1 MIIKAIRPLLRGSKN
16 TQFFTK
22 RHPLSQGLLFIF
34 IQSWIHPVYLA
45 VLPQAATTI
54 LVFVLL
60 FLLLISFMVSGA
72 EVALFSLSFKD
83 INLLKTKQLPA
94 ARRILKLLEEPR
106 SLLASLLLANMV
118 VNLAIIIICNFLVNE
133 WMDTQSN
140 FFFSLVV
147 KILLVTSL
155 LVLFA
160 EALPKVWAAQN
171 NLRFAYYSS
180 TLVTGIHSFFK
191 GMSSWLVGFTDRI
204 EKGLGGGKTNTYS
217 LEQLDQAIELTTPQD
232 ATEEEK
238 NILKGIIKFGNITV
252 RQVMK
257 SRLDVHGVEASTSF
271 ADLVK
276 RVEELHYSRLPVYQE
291 NLDHVIGIVHTK
303 DLIPY
308 LEETANFNWQG
319 LLRPP
324 FFVHENKLIED
335 LLKEFQTKRIHFAVV
350 VDEFG
355 GTEGIVTLEDI
366 LEEIIGD
373 IHDEFDEYEVTDTKI
388 DEYTFE
394 FEGKTMINDACRKM
408 GLEIDTF
415 DEVRGDSETL
425 AGLVLELAG
434 EIPQLNQEVH
444 VGDFTFEVLE
454 LDKNRILKL
463 KVSIKPTPQE
473 K

>member
-1 MIIKAIRPLLRGSKN
+1 
-16 TQFFTK
+16 
-22 RHPLSQGLLFIF
+22 LSQDQLIIF
-34 IQSWIHPVYLA
+34 IQSWIHPFYLA

-106 SLLASLLLANMV
+106 SLLASLLVANIV
-118 VNLAIIIICNFLVNE
+118 VNLAIIIICNFLVNV
-133 WMDTQSN
+133 WMDTESN
-140 FFFSLVV
+140 FFFSLIV
-147 KILLVTSL
+147 KILIVTSL

-180 TLVTGIHSFFK
+180 SLVTGIHSFFK

-204 EKGLGGGKTNTYS
+204 EKGLGGNRTNTYS

-257 SRLDVHGVEASTSF
+257 SRLDVHGVEAATLF
-271 ADLVK
+271 TDLVK
-276 RVEELHYSRLPVYQE
+276 KVEELHYSRLPVYQE
-291 NLDHVIGIVHTK
+291 NLDHVIGIIHTK

-308 LEETANFNWQG
+308 LQEKEDFNWQG

-373 IHDEFDEYEVTDTKI
+373 IHDEFDEYEITDTKI
-388 DEYTFE
+388 DEHTFV

-408 GLEIDTF
+408 SIEIDTF

-425 AGLVLELAG
+425 AGLVLEIAG
-434 EIPQLNQEVH
+434 EIPQLNQEILI
-444 VGDFTFEVLE
+444 GDFNFEVLE

-463 KVSIKPTPQE
+463 KVSINPTLQE

>member
-1 MIIKAIRPLLRGSKN
+1 
-16 TQFFTK
+16 
-22 RHPLSQGLLFIF
+22 
-34 IQSWIHPVYLA
+34 
-45 VLPQAATTI
+45 
-54 LVFVLL
+54 
-60 FLLLISFMVSGA
+60 MVSGA

-106 SLLASLLLANMV
+106 SLLASLLVANLV
-118 VNLAIIIICNFLVNE
+118 VNIAIIIICNFLVNA
-133 WMDTQSN
+133 WMDTESN
-140 FFFSLVV
+140 FFFSLIV
-147 KILLVTSL
+147 KILLVTAL

-180 TLVTGIHSFFK
+180 SLVTGIHSFFK

-204 EKGLGGGKTNTYS
+204 EKGLGGGRTSTYS

-257 SRLDVHGVEASTSF
+257 SRLDVHGVESATSF
-271 ADLVK
+271 TDLVK
-276 RVEELHYSRLPVYQE
+276 KVEELHYSRLPVYQE
-291 NLDHVIGIVHTK
+291 NLDHVIGIIHTK

-308 LEETANFNWQG
+308 LRENADFNWQG
-319 LLRPP
+319 LIRQP

-335 LLKEFQTKRIHFAVV
+335 LLKEFQTRRIHFAVV

-373 IHDEFDEYEVTDTKI
+373 IHDEFDEYEITDTKI
-388 DEYTFE
+388 DEHTFV

-408 GLEIDTF
+408 SIEIDTF

-425 AGLVLELAG
+425 AGLVLEIAG
-434 EIPQLNQEVH
+434 EIPQLSQEILI
-444 VGDFTFEVLE
+444 GDFNFEVLE

-463 KVSIKPTPQE
+463 KVSIQQTPQE
-473 K
+473 

>member
-1 MIIKAIRPLLRGSKN
+1 
-16 TQFFTK
+16 
-22 RHPLSQGLLFIF
+22 LSQDLLIIF
-34 IQSWIHPVYLA
+34 IKSWIHPVYLA

-106 SLLASLLLANMV
+106 TLLASLLVANLV
-118 VNLAIIIICNFLVNE
+118 VNIAIIIICNFLVNA
-133 WMDTQSN
+133 WMDTESN
-140 FFFSLVV
+140 FFFSLIV
-147 KILLVTSL
+147 KILFVSTL

-180 TLVTGIHSFFK
+180 SLVTGIHSFFK

-204 EKGLGGGKTNTYS
+204 EKGLGGGRTSTYS

-257 SRLDVHGVEASTSF
+257 SRLDVHGVEAATTF
-271 ADLVK
+271 NDLVK
-276 RVEELHYSRLPVYQE
+276 KVEELHYSRLPVYQE
-291 NLDHVIGIVHTK
+291 NLDHVIGIIHTK

-308 LEETANFNWQG
+308 LQEKSGFNWQG
-319 LLRPP
+319 LIRPP

-335 LLKEFQTKRIHFAVV
+335 LLKEFQTRRIHFAVV

-373 IHDEFDEYEVTDTKI
+373 IHDEFDEYEITDTKI
-388 DEYTFE
+388 DENTYV

-408 GLEIDTF
+408 SVEIDTF

-425 AGLVLELAG
+425 AGLVLEIAG
-434 EIPQLNQEVH
+434 EIPQLSQEIVI
-444 VGDFTFEVLE
+444 GDFNFEVLE

-463 KVSIKPTPQE
+463 KVSIKQTLQE